1 MQFLSLRLDGGEYP
15 NKDLKP
21 NRAGILHDRGMNT
34 VYRSKH
40 RHDKSRTKTLCGLKK
55 KQSKTKNA
63 RGSEYREIDVNT
75 A

>member
-21 NRAGILHDRGMNT
+21 NRAGILHDRGLNT
-34 VYRSKH
+34 VYRSRH

-55 KQSKTKNA
+55 NKTKQKMLGAQNI
-63 RGSEYREIDVNT
+63 EQ
-75 A
+75 

>member
-34 VYRSKH
+34 VYRSRH

-55 KQSKTKNA
+55 NKAKQNKNKNNKKLN
-63 RGSEYREIDVNT
+63 V
-75 A
+75 